1 MEISLI
7 DEKLSLFPAD
17 LPTCISYLNLHCNC
31 IKQLDRESLVPISQ
45 TLKTLDISS
54 NLLTDTDGIELL
66 VFLSSLNLA
75 CNRISVLT
83 PTIALL
89 THLVRLD
96 LSFNALSDVTPLQNF
111 STANHSLKILLLH
124 GNRLQSVPHL
134 IKVLKNNSTLRE
146 LVLKREEITNPL
158 CQLDYRAQLFAVLT
172 GLQILDG
179 VDPEGVSV
187 SPSVSLNL
195 MPELDELLKLQS
207 QVSAQPSP
215 NSSSLESSLHMKDTP
230 QIDRAL
236 KLYRENR
243 LLTVDES
250 NDSMESVS
258 VAGQPDHSENQTRLQ
273 HIEELLVHILD
284 KDLDTAQPEPID
296 RGRCL
301 EFDPF
306 AGQHSPPTCLQRPS
320 QRVSK
325 RRDSAQELTAP
336 GMRVQ
341 GRSAAREECE
351 VKQLVSELES
361 ERERRWKSEEASR
374 RLVGFIRELQSKEGA
389 VIRKQELAVA
399 HGARLDK
406 VITEQA
412 GKLLD
417 SEEHIHGLS
426 EELASLRVAS
436 GDWRGKEVRYQDA
449 LKKIQIVYKQLKFE
463 LENKDSEFHQEFS
476 LHQRKLESTQQEL
489 AIANISNE
497 RIKEQ
502 LQQLQ
507 ALFVSQEQHNQST
520 AARMIPRDG
529 EELKQLVLREQE
541 RCRVQVQTLSEKY
554 QSRIDEGARQYRALE
569 DEFRMALR
577 IEADRY
583 TDLEAKYNQTSDEFS
598 QTHTQLNSV
607 SQREQKATQLVCDLT
622 RMVKEQKQK
631 IQALTQS
638 NDSMLCEFQARICS
652 LQEELEE
659 SRLVASNYD
668 KLSADQV
675 QLLSQLTA
683 ERAIADGLR
692 QERELWSQELAK
704 QGAAL
709 ARDQGRLE
717 AQVECQRS
725 ELTQLARLLNEE
737 RDNLKIKSKIVDDQ
751 NETISDLRG
760 AVKAGKEEQ
769 SLLEGKL
776 REMERHVS
784 EQANECLQLEMQYE
798 ELCSQRRE
806 LTERMEASDEENA
819 NIKEKYSYLKS
830 QWNEK
835 VEVISTIEKE
845 MAQAK
850 RNFTEREAQFLQE
863 KEKMEQ
869 ILSENKGYR
878 ERLEF
883 EKKEALHEMSAEF
896 NRKVSEV
903 RAEAER
909 RIAEAQEKEK
919 EVEEEMRALLFG
931 ISQERKHMQLK
942 FQKLTST
949 IQDIQN
955 NF

>member
-1 MEISLI
+1 M
-7 DEKLSLFPAD
+7 
-17 LPTCISYLNLHCNC
+17 
-31 IKQLDRESLVPISQ
+31 
-45 TLKTLDISS
+45 
-54 NLLTDTDGIELL
+54 
-66 VFLSSLNLA
+66 
-75 CNRISVLT
+75 LT

-111 STANHSLKILLLH
+111 STANHNLKILLLH
-124 GNRLQSVPHL
+124 GNKLDSVPHL
-134 IKVLKNNSTLRE
+134 ARVLKNNTTLRE

-158 CQLDYRAQLFAVLT
+158 CQLDYRPQLYAVLT

-195 MPELDELLKLQS
+195 MPELEELLRLQS
-207 QVSAQPSP
+207 SSLH
-215 NSSSLESSLHMKDTP
+215 SSSLESSLQLKETP

-243 LLTVDES
+243 LVTVDES
-250 NDSMESVS
+250 NDSLETSAS
-258 VAGQPDHSENQTRLQ
+258 EARQPDHSDNQTRLQ

-284 KDLDTAQPEPID
+284 KDLDTTPTKPSD
-296 RGRCL
+296 RGGCL

-306 AGQHSPPTCLQRPS
+306 EGQHSPPTCLQRPS
-320 QRVSK
+320 QSAFKK
-325 RRDSAQELTAP
+325 RDGPEQAVAS

-341 GRSAAREECE
+341 GRKLSPGLQKGRAIGRQECD
-351 VKQLVSELES
+351 VKQLVCELES

-389 VIRKQELAVA
+389 VIRKQEIAVA

-406 VITEQA
+406 VIAEQA
-412 GKLLD
+412 AKLRD
-417 SEEHIHGLS
+417 SEEHIQGLS
-426 EELASLRVAS
+426 EELAGLRVAS
-436 GDWRGKEVRYQDA
+436 GEWRGMEVRYQDA
-449 LKKIQIVYKQLKFE
+449 LKKIQIVYKQLQLE
-463 LENKDSEFHQEFS
+463 LGNKDSQFEQEFS
-476 LHQRKLESTQQEL
+476 LHQRQLESTQQEL
-489 AIANISNE
+489 AIATLSNE
-497 RIKEQ
+497 RMKDQ

-507 ALFVSQEQHNQST
+507 ALFVSQEQQNQST
-520 AARMIPRDG
+520 VARMIPRDG
-529 EELKQLVLREQE
+529 EELRRLVGGEQE
-541 RCRVQVQTLSEKY
+541 RHRVQEQALSDKY
-554 QSRIDEGARQYRALE
+554 QSKIDEGERQYRALE

-583 TDLEAKYNQTSDEFS
+583 TDLEARHEQLSDEFS
-598 QTHTQLNSV
+598 HIHNQLTTV
-607 SQREQKATQLVCDLT
+607 SQREQKATQLLSDLT

-638 NDSMLCEFQARICS
+638 SDGMLCDSQARICS

-659 SRLVASNYD
+659 SRLLASSYD
-668 KLSADQV
+668 KLSTDLT
-675 QLLSQLTA
+675 QLQSQLTA

-709 ARDQGRLE
+709 AHDQGRLE
-717 AQVECQRS
+717 AQVESQSS

-751 NETISDLRG
+751 NDSISGLKL
-760 AVKAGKEEQ
+760 AVRAGKEEQ
-769 SLLEGKL
+769 SILEGKL

-784 EQANECLQLEMQYE
+784 EQASECQQLDMQCE
-798 ELCSQRRE
+798 ELCSHRRE
-806 LTERMEASDEENA
+806 LTQRVEASEEENA

-835 VEVISTIEKE
+835 VEVISTIENE

-850 RNFTEREAQFLQE
+850 QRFSDRETQFLLE
-863 KEKMEQ
+863 KERMEQ
-869 ILSENKGYR
+869 IQAETNRYR
-878 ERLEF
+878 EKIDF
-883 EKKEALHEMSAEF
+883 EKKEALHEISAEF

-903 RAEAER
+903 RTEAETR
-909 RIAEAQEKEK
+909 MAEAQEKEK
-919 EVEEEMRALLFG
+919 EVEEEMRALLFE